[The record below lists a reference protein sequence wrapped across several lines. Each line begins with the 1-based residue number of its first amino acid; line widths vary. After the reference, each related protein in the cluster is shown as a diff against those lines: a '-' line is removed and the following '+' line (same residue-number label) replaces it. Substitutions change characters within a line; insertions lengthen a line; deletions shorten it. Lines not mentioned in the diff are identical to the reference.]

1 MKLLTVEFSS
11 CTYALL
17 RPNILLYNLFPI
29 QTAFMT
35 VERMKSDNDTE
46 HDNDNAEN
54 EE

>member
-1 MKLLTVEFSS
+1 MKFLAVEFSS

-17 RPNILLYNLFPI
+17 RPNILLCNLFPI

-35 VERMKSDNDTE
+35 VERMKSDNHTE
-46 HDNDNAEN
+46 HDNDKAQN